1 MEDKTYI
8 LKNGII
14 VKSIPIGKANIHIG
28 DKNNRLT
35 ICDRGPNN
43 KSKKA
48 RVICRCDC
56 GKYTLI
62 NHQDFK
68 EGKVKSCGCL
78 SLELKKERY
87 KTTLNNTVDFSSKER
102 NINPFYEYI
111 KPTEQRKHSQVVWE
125 IECRQCGKH
134 YFNVPNELIS
144 EKRTH
149 GSNPCLCWKKFSVG
163 VQKIINLLDKNNI
176 KYEMEKT
183 FNTCISP
190 LGYKLPFD
198 FFLPDYNII
207 IEYDGEQHFKPA
219 FGEDKNK
226 LIKQQ
231 QYDKIKN
238 SWCKEN
244 NIIINR
250 IPYYKTKIKL
260 QDLIKKGEF

>member
-48 RVICRCDC
+48 RVICKCDC

-125 IECRQCGKH
+125 IKCRQCGKH
-134 YFNVPNELIS
+134 YFNAPNELIS

-207 IEYDGEQHFKPA
+207 IEYDGEQNVKPA
-219 FGEDKNK
+219 FGESKNK
-226 LIKQQ
+226 LMKQQ

-238 SWCKEN
+238 NWCKEN